1 MRVAFVSIPR
11 FACAVEEQR
20 NPHLTGHP
28 LIVGDAEQPR
38 KVLDC
43 SLAAARA
50 GVREGM
56 TIRNALG
63 MCPEAAIVA
72 PDSVL
77 YRDHW
82 ESILAALDDISP
94 EIEPLEP
101 GCAYV
106 NVRGLE
112 RLYRDERDL
121 AVCMNDAVRAASGLR
136 AVAGLAGGK
145 FPALAAA
152 VTAGDEDAC
161 IIPAGAEAAFL
172 APLDVAL
179 LPVGAETVFRL
190 QLLGLTSIGSVAVLS
205 VPELQSQFGFE
216 GKRLWQLANGIDE
229 ERLRPR
235 PRTETLSAGL
245 SFDAPVAG
253 IDVLVAVAR
262 QLLSRLPLRG
272 RAAREMTLQ
281 GELVSGRGWE
291 RRLVFREAV
300 SEDERLVFL
309 LRSAL
314 TNFPPPNAVR
324 SLALR
329 VGGLAGETGKQLT
342 LGERGRLQRQLEE
355 TIRQL
360 KARYGYSP
368 IYRCVDV
375 ESWSVIPEERQI
387 LVESDA

>member
-20 NPHLTGHP
+20 DPRLAGRP

-43 SLAAARA
+43 SFPAAGA

-72 PDSVL
+72 PDPVL
-77 YRDHW
+77 YRDRW
-82 ESILAALDDISP
+82 EGILTALDEISP
-94 EIEPLEP
+94 EIEPLAP
-101 GCAYV
+101 GRAYV
-106 NVRGLE
+106 NVHGLE

-179 LPVGAETVFRL
+179 LPVEPETVLRL
-190 QLLGLTSIGSVAVLS
+190 QLLGLTSIGERRGAVRAGAA
-205 VPELQSQFGFE
+205 VPV
-216 GKRLWQLANGIDE
+216 
-229 ERLRPR
+229 RLR
-235 PRTETLSAGL
+235 GQ
-245 SFDAPVAG
+245 APVAAG
-253 IDVLVAVAR
+253 QRHRRGAAATKASHRDALGRPLFRRAR
-262 QLLSRLPLRG
+262 RRHRRDGGSGEAAPLAPARCGAG
-272 RAAREMTLQ
+272 RRAR
-281 GELVSGRGWE
+281 
-291 RRLVFREAV
+291 
-300 SEDERLVFL
+300 
-309 LRSAL
+309 
-314 TNFPPPNAVR
+314 
-324 SLALR
+324 
-329 VGGLAGETGKQLT
+329 
-342 LGERGRLQRQLEE
+342 
-355 TIRQL
+355 
-360 KARYGYSP
+360 
-368 IYRCVDV
+368 
-375 ESWSVIPEERQI
+375 
-387 LVESDA
+387 